1 MFIIAVLNLI
11 KIYQARHPDINPRS
25 SGAFTFLA
33 MLILISVI
41 GVVSEH
47 STHLSYLFS
56 LRSIS
61 TSNGSG

>member
-11 KIYQARHPDINPRS
+11 KIYQARHPDINPNS

-33 MLILISVI
+33 MLILINVI

-47 STHLSYLFS
+47 STYISLRFS
-56 LRSIS
+56 LGSIS